1 MLAALSLT
9 ARALVAPPRHCFGR
23 GRPLLYV
30 EADADAQTDA
40 AAPAPAPAPVPF
52 DIERRVLEAKGKLD
66 EERSRAKLESIRGRR
81 ERRKDLLRSVKLAKL
96 RQRLSAF
103 GFSEVDEELGRA
115 SAARRAQD
123 SFGDVDLSEKA
134 SWLGPLAEGLLPPRD
149 GEAPAANATARR
161 RASLA
166 TGLKVPPPKPP
177 RAPRAAAAA
186 GAARAPCAQL
196 GAVGAKLWTL
206 ATASRR
212 TLNTRMS
219 TD

>member
-30 EADADAQTDA
+30 EADAEAQTDA

-134 SWLGPLAEGLLPPRD
+134 SWLGPLAEGLLPPPRVK
-149 GEAPAANATARR
+149 AAED
-161 RASLA
+161 RA
-166 TGLKVPPPKPP
+166 
-177 RAPRAAAAA
+177 
-186 GAARAPCAQL
+186 
-196 GAVGAKLWTL
+196 
-206 ATASRR
+206 
-212 TLNTRMS
+212 
-219 TD
+219 